1 MNFRQ
6 AFAAIKYSLKR
17 ADWARIANRAVAAA
31 TLLSADKTFT
41 GAIPGHAG
49 IVITGA
55 LATVSALGPG
65 ILKAG
70 GLVRPVPAQDGQAVR
85 SVVQTLGAVVAARK
99 EQKAQ
104 VFVGKVAD
112 EMLRRTNMLGF
123 APEQLGKADP
133 ASNPGGD
140 GSEVAMGAE
149 TLPAASLAPAMP
161 ILPST
166 PILTAT
172 TVVMDKE
179 INA

>member
-6 AFAAIKYSLKR
+6 ALAAIKYSLQR

-70 GLVRPVPAQDGQAVR
+70 GLVRPVPAQDGQAVQ
-85 SVVQTLGAVVAARK
+85 SVVQTFGAVVAARK

-104 VFVGKVAD
+104 VFLGKVAA
-112 EMLRRTNMLGF
+112 EMLRRTNMQGF
-123 APEQLGKADP
+123 APEQLGQA
-133 ASNPGGD
+133 N
-140 GSEVAMGAE
+140 
-149 TLPAASLAPAMP
+149 PAAQAV
-161 ILPST
+161 ST
-166 PILTAT
+166 PIAPAEQPAT
-172 TVVMDKE
+172 SGIPAVNGQTEEVVVSQDPE
-179 INA
+179 PAVVG